1 MRGITAAMLAR
12 ATSQTMAFPA
22 AVQAECDATETM
34 RGGANN
40 YRPNAPLVENLGVG
54 WRVSGVV
61 REAGSCPPLTGVSGA
76 LSLAISGTVSSGMP
90 LHPYG

>member
-1 MRGITAAMLAR
+1 MRGITVAMLAL

-61 REAGSCPPLTGVSGA
+61 REAGSCPPLTGVS
-76 LSLAISGTVSSGMP
+76 LTTIST
-90 LHPYG
+90 